1 MKIKYLIKNLLII
14 IILIFISA
22 FVCNYLLGYYYKNVR
37 NFDIKEKFSL
47 IRVSPATYGTFHEEL
62 GVHYLANTGRSNI
75 YINTKGELLDCLKD
89 ISFTNKDGFRGID
102 TMENIKPSNT
112 NILTTGDSFSHF
124 RINGLTIPDRVKKKF
139 KNNLSIINVAG
150 GTFGLK
156 HMVKHLNYWTEKLKF
171 DFALVLFIGDDITR
185 DWWFK
190 KIYKQNNFDRERIAK
205 NIRCLDLDS
214 NCGFDEKLINQNA
227 THNLCKMNEK
237 KRKNIIN
244 EIMTQYNLIK
254 KSNLLT
260 ENFFYLSHII
270 KNKILK
276 TDTTIP
282 KIKKFKQHDKVFFSE
297 NIEKLSKK
305 VDKIIFIYL
314 PTFNEIQKNSVLLN
328 KTQIEIINYLSNNP
342 NVEVH
347 FPDDFSIYNDVTNFF
362 VSKADPHPS
371 EELQELYSKYVYSIL
386 KTKIKID

>member
-14 IILIFISA
+14 IILVFISA

-102 TMENIKPSNT
+102 TIEDIKPSNT
-112 NILTTGDSFSHF
+112 NILITGDSFSHF

-205 NIRCLDLDS
+205 NTICLDLDS

-237 KRKNIIN
+237 KRKKIIN
-244 EIMTQYNLIK
+244 EIMTQYNSIK

-260 ENFFYLSHII
+260 EYFFYLSHII
-270 KNKILK
+270 KDKILK
-276 TDTTIP
+276 TDTSIP
-282 KIKKFKQHDKVFFSE
+282 KIKKFKQLDKVFFSE

-314 PTFNEIQKNSVLLN
+314 PTFNEIYKNRVSLN
-328 KTQIEIINYLSNNP
+328 KTQIEIINYISNNP

-347 FPDDFSIYNDVTNFF
+347 FPNDFSIYNNVTNFF
-362 VSKADPHPS
+362 VSKVDPHPS
-371 EELQELYSKYVYSIL
+371 EELQELYSKYVYRIL

>member
-62 GVHYLANTGRSNI
+62 GVNYLANTGSSNI
-75 YINTKGELLDCLKD
+75 YINKRGELLDCLKD
-89 ISFTNKDGFRGID
+89 ISFTNKDGFRGND
-102 TMENIKPSNT
+102 TIENIKPSNI

-139 KNNLSIINVAG
+139 QSNLSIVNVAG

-156 HMVKHLNYWTEKLKF
+156 HMVKHLNYWTEKHKF

-190 KIYKQNNFDRERIAK
+190 KVYKQNNFDRERIAK
-205 NIRCLDLDS
+205 NIKCLDLDS
-214 NCGFDEKLINQNA
+214 NCGFDEKLINQKA

-237 KRKNIIN
+237 ERKNIIN
-244 EIMTQYNLIK
+244 EIMSQYNLIK

-260 ENFFYLSHII
+260 EKFFYLNHVI

-276 TDTTIP
+276 TDSTIP
-282 KIKKFKQHDKVFFSE
+282 KIKKFKQLDKVFFSE

-314 PTFNEIQKNSVLLN
+314 PTFNEIQKNSVFLN
-328 KTQIEIINYLSNNP
+328 ETQIEIINYISNNT

-347 FPDDFSIYNDVTNFF
+347 FPNDFSIYNDVTNFF

-371 EELQELYSKYVYSIL
+371 EELQEVYSKYIHKIIES
-386 KTKIKID
+386 KIKLD